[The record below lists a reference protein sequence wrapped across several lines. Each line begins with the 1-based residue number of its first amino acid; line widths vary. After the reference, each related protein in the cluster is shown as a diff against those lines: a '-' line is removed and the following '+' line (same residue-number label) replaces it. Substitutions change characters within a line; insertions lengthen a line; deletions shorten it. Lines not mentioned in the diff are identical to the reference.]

1 MGNAKRTGKQQGID
15 PEVMRA
21 ERTNN
26 DEEHSNNH
34 LLHGGISGNLLAVR
48 LEDKGYRMGAYIL
61 GCSRCWRGWCNAQR
75 TYKFKEN
82 QEEA

>member
-1 MGNAKRTGKQQGID
+1 MRRASSKSPNTVHTIRNNHTR

-26 DEEHSNNH
+26 EKEHFNAH

-48 LEDKGYRMGAYIL
+48 LENEGDSMDAAVLGGAC
-61 GCSRCWRGWCNAQR
+61 G
-75 TYKFKEN
+75 
-82 QEEA
+82 